1 MHAQVPARTSALPP
15 TQQRRPG
22 TLPAMDVMDR
32 LLGALQALQ
41 GLPAYA
47 LLLAALVA
55 SGFGLPVNEDL
66 LLVAA
71 AALTLRGVMEPL
83 PLVATAWL
91 GIVAADTLMFHWG
104 RRFGAPLLRHRAA
117 ARVLPPQRLLALQA
131 RVQRWGPACL
141 VAVRFAPGL
150 RTPLLFAAGSLRL
163 RYRDLWL
170 YDGGAAL
177 VEIPLLVW
185 AVRAVGGHWPAIVE
199 AVRRWQGV
207 LLPLLGGL
215 VAVVL
220 LTLWWRRRRARGRA

>member
-1 MHAQVPARTSALPP
+1 
-15 TQQRRPG
+15 
-22 TLPAMDVMDR
+22 MDVMDR
-32 LLGALQALQ
+32 LLDALQALQ

-47 LLLAALVA
+47 LLLGALLS

-83 PLVATAWL
+83 PLVATAWV
-91 GIVAADTLMFHWG
+91 GILAADTLVFHWG

-117 ARVLPPQRLLALQA
+117 ARVLPPQRLLALQV

-141 VAVRFAPGL
+141 ALVRFAPGL
-150 RTPLLFAAGSLRL
+150 RTALLFAAGSLRL

-170 YDGGAAL
+170 WDGGAAL

-185 AVRAVGGHWPAIVE
+185 AVRAVGGNWQLLAD
-199 AVRRWQGV
+199 AALRWRGV
-207 LLPLLGGL
+207 LLPLLAL
-215 VAVVL
+215 LLAVVL